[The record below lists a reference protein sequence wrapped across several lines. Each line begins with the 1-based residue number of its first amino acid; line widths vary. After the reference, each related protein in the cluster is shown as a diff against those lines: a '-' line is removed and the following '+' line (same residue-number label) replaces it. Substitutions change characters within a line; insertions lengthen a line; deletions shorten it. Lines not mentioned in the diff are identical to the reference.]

1 MQPKLTDLWS
11 DDLVRRLL
19 SGGAAAALIKIA
31 SAGAAYAMFVVLA
44 RLLPEDQYGRFA
56 FAISLAIPLSLV
68 FSFGLPVAALRFWP
82 QHRGRAESRLG
93 RSFIARAIVAVFVGS
108 IVSSALFFAG
118 VSLATRSDA
127 SFGTGYW
134 AVVAILI
141 ALMSLSEFLQAAL
154 RADGVIVLS
163 LAPRDVGWQIMVIVA
178 SFVAYM
184 QTRNFGAELALWI
197 ATASLAL
204 VTFPQVLL
212 LVRRLNIR
220 RADYFGP
227 TQMAMWLSATWP
239 MWGASVLV
247 GMIQQFDVVL
257 LGMFVGPEQTG
268 PYFAALR
275 TATLMTLVL
284 FAANMVAAPLISQY
298 YHSADFSRL
307 QRMNRLLVI
316 GITAPTL
323 FGFGL
328 LVVFGRP
335 LLAVF
340 DPGYADA
347 YWLLVILA
355 AGFSVS
361 ALAGPVNY
369 FLQMV
374 GLEKQNLKIQ
384 AIVYGG
390 VVAAQCLL
398 VARFGALGVA
408 IPNMV
413 GAGIAAFWAISLLR
427 RRVQIDT
434 SIVGLI
440 WPPKPAEVAGQIV
453 AAN

>member
-19 SGGAAAALIKIA
+19 SGGAAAAVIKIA

-44 RLLPEDQYGRFA
+44 RLLPAEQYGRFA

-68 FSFGLPVAALRFWP
+68 FSLGLPVAALRFWP
-82 QHRGRAESRLG
+82 QHNGKAESGLG
-93 RSFIARAIVAVFVGS
+93 RSFIARAIAAVCIGS
-108 IVSSALFFAG
+108 IVCSSLFFAG
-118 VSLATRSDA
+118 ASLVTRNDT
-127 SFGTGYW
+127 SFGTDYW
-134 AVVAILI
+134 AVVALLI
-141 ALMSLSEFLQAAL
+141 ALMSLAEFAQAAL

-163 LAPRDVGWQIMVIVA
+163 LAPRDIGWQILVISASVA
-178 SFVAYM
+178 AYGL
-184 QTRNFGAELALWI
+184 TKNFGAELALWI
-197 ATASLAL
+197 ATVSLAL
-204 VTFPQVLL
+204 VTFPQVAMLL
-212 LVRRLNIR
+212 RRLKIR

-298 YHSADFSRL
+298 YHSADFPRL
-307 QRMNRLLVI
+307 RRMNRLLVI

-323 FGFGL
+323 LGFGL
-328 LVVFGRP
+328 LVAFGRP

-340 DPGYADA
+340 DPHYVDA
-347 YWLLVILA
+347 YWQLVILA
-355 AGFSVS
+355 AGFSIS

-374 GLEKQNLKIQ
+374 GLERQNLKIQ
-384 AIVYGG
+384 ATVYGA
-390 VVAAQCLL
+390 VVVAQCLL
-398 VARFGALGVA
+398 IGRFGALGVA
-408 IPNMV
+408 VPNMV
-413 GAGIAAFWAISLLR
+413 GAGIAAFWAVSLLR
-427 RRVQIDT
+427 RRVEIDT
-434 SIVGLI
+434 SIFGLI
-440 WPPKPAEVAGQIV
+440 WPPRPVPVTGQFAV
-453 AAN
+453 GH